1 MINSKNLSIVLL
13 VAASLLI
20 FSAYNDEDDDP
31 KVETPYSPVLSN
43 ASEITASG
51 FKVTWAE
58 VEDADVYLL
67 DVSLDADFD
76 PTITGYAKK
85 EIDGTSHVLTAL
97 ADETKYYFRV
107 YAKNESKVSVAS
119 NVKEATTLV
128 AP

>member
-1 MINSKNLSIVLL
+1 MINSKNISVVLL
-13 VAASLLI
+13 ATASLLI
-20 FSAYNDEDDDP
+20 FSACNDDDDP
-31 KVETPYSPVLSN
+31 KVIAPDAPAVNN

-58 VEDADVYLL
+58 VDEADVYLL
-67 DVSLDADFD
+67 DVSLEADFD

-97 ADETKYYFRV
+97 EDGTKYYFRV
-107 YAKNESKVSVAS
+107 YAKEGSRISAAS
-119 NVKEATTLV
+119 TVKDATTLV